1 MIVAIYLYTHTLKSF
16 LDVLICSLRNK
27 VVKLA
32 KLFTLIVRAQARTG
46 FGGGGGFKIASA
58 KQGSY

>member
-46 FGGGGGFKIASA
+46 FGGGFKIASA